1 LAQIERIDPTTE
13 QADRTAAAEGS
24 EQAAEPVAAAPE
36 RELHEATTGGLAIS
50 RPSDSDGLRTEELL
64 LNVGPQH
71 PSTHGVFRVIVK
83 LDGEVIKE
91 AIPVMGYLH
100 RGTEKLAENLNYT
113 QIIPY
118 TDRMDYV
125 SAMTNNYVLVNAV
138 EKMLQLEIPERA
150 QFLRLIVMELQRV
163 ASHMVWWGT
172 YLLDIGAMSPFLFA
186 FRDREV
192 IINLF
197 NELCGARL
205 TYNYM
210 RVGGVKWDAPPG
222 WIDKVREFVPYMRK
236 KLEEYNDLVSGNEI
250 FLARIKG
257 VGKYDA
263 QTAISYGLSGANLR
277 CTGVKWDL
285 RKDQPYSIYDR
296 FEFDVPV
303 GQNGDCY
310 DRYLIRLEELRQS
323 LRILEQAVAQFPAD
337 GEIMGKAPRVIR
349 PPEGEVYAAIESPRG
364 EIGCHIISRG
374 KQEPY
379 RLKFRRP
386 SFVNLQILPKLLV
399 GETMTNL
406 ITILGGIDIVVG
418 EVDA

>member
-1 LAQIERIDPTTE
+1 M
-13 QADRTAAAEGS
+13 
-24 EQAAEPVAAAPE
+24 
-36 RELHEATTGGLAIS
+36 AI
-50 RPSDSDGLRTEELL
+50 RTEEIL

-71 PSTHGVFRVIVK
+71 PSTHGVFRIIVK
-83 LDGEVIKE
+83 LDGEMITE

-100 RGTEKLAENLNYT
+100 RGTEKLAENLTYT

-138 EKMLQLEIPERA
+138 ERLMGLEIPERA
-150 QFLRLIVMELQRV
+150 EFLRLIVMELQRI

-172 YLLDIGAMSPFLFA
+172 YLLDIGAMSPFLYA
-186 FRDREV
+186 FRDREI

-210 RVGGVKWDAPPG
+210 RVGGVKWDAPEG
-222 WIDKVREFVPYMRK
+222 WIQKVREFIPYMRD
-236 KLEEYNDLVSGNEI
+236 KLNEYHNLVTGNEI

-263 QTAISYGLSGANLR
+263 ETAIAYGLSGANLR

-296 FEFDVPV
+296 FEFDIPV
-303 GQNGDCY
+303 STNGDCF
-310 DRYLIRLEELRQS
+310 DRYNLRMEEVVQS
-323 LRILEQAVAQFPAD
+323 LRILEQAVEQFPED
-337 GEIMGKAPRVIR
+337 GEIMGKVPRVLR
-349 PPEGEVYAAIESPRG
+349 PAEGEIYSAIESPRG
-364 EIGCHIISRG
+364 EIGCYIISKG
-374 KQEPY
+374 KDKPY

-418 EVDA
+418 EVDC